1 MLSTLYA
8 NISTLGTTI
17 AGMNAKFTTVFANL
31 PMLGIALIGFALAAM
46 QYNRSVKEQNMVATA
61 PKSADNATD
70 LDEQDGEI
78 HGDEL

>member
-1 MLSTLYA
+1 
-8 NISTLGTTI
+8 
-17 AGMNAKFTTVFANL
+17 
-31 PMLGIALIGFALAAM
+31 MLGIALIGFALAAM
-46 QYNRSVKEQNMVATA
+46 QYNRSVKEQNMVAAA